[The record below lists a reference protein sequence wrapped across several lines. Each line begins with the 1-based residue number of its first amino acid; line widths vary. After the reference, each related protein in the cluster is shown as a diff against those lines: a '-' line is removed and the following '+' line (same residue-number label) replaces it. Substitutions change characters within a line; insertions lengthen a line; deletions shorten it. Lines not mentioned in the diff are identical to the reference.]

1 MNLIDKIKMLFEA
14 TPIEASF
21 LDAKLVDGTIV
32 RVEGDSFKV
41 GDAVKVITEA
51 GETVQAPEGEHEL
64 EDGTV
69 IVIDAEGNITE
80 VRNIEAEMAE
90 EAPVDAIEPTVE
102 MVEESPIEEVV
113 ETVTETELADRVAA
127 LEEALAMLIDHMKTM
142 MEKNQA
148 EMTATKEALSK
159 VTAEKELLEKA
170 PAAKA
175 VITKKFEKTEVV
187 KSTSTNRIADLLA
200 NNTKK

>member
-14 TPIEASF
+14 TPVEASF
-21 LDAKLVDGTIV
+21 LDAKLIDGTIV

-90 EAPVDAIEPTVE
+90 ESPVDAIEPTVE
-102 MVEESPIEEVV
+102 MAEESPIEEVV
-113 ETVTETELADRVAA
+113 ETVSETELADRVAA
-127 LEEALAMLIDHMKTM
+127 LEEALYMLI
-142 MEKNQA
+142 EKLQNNQA

>member
-1 MNLIDKIKMLFEA
+1 MSLIDKIKMLFEA
-14 TPIEASF
+14 TEVTESKF

-32 RVEGDSFKV
+32 RVEGDAFKV
-41 GDAVKVITEA
+41 GDAVQVITEA

-69 IVIDAEGNITE
+69 LVIDAEGKITE
-80 VRNIEAEMAE
+80 VRAIEPVAEEAPEEEMAE
-90 EAPVDAIEPTVE
+90 EVEAPEA
-102 MVEESPIEEVV
+102 EVAGDN
-113 ETVTETELADRVAA
+113 LAERVAA
-127 LEEALAMLIDHMKTM
+127 LEEALAMLI
-142 MEKNQA
+142 EKLAGNQA

-175 VITKKFEKTEVV
+175 IVTKKFEKTEVA